1 MNSSVLS
8 FTYTS
13 GSCFWVAELKG
24 KVVGIV
30 AAVGHQKLG
39 DAVELRRMA
48 VDQNLRQQ
56 GIGFA
61 LGQKVLEFAEANKC
75 SSVFLGTTAY
85 TPAAHKL
92 YKRLGFRCVGVTN
105 GYVTPG
111 ARSSFLE
118 KIFYRVSHH
127 HYILNLENGKV
138 MKGQA

>member
-1 MNSSVLS
+1 M
-8 FTYTS
+8 
-13 GSCFWVAELKG
+13 
-24 KVVGIV
+24 GIV

-39 DAVELRRMA
+39 GAVELRRMA

-75 SSVFLGTTAY
+75 ACVFLETTAY

-92 YKRLGFRCVGVTN
+92 YKRLGFHSVGVTN

-111 ARSSFLE
+111 ARSSLLE
-118 KIFYRVSHH
+118 RIFYRVRHH
-127 HYILNLENGKV
+127 HYRLNLVNGKV
-138 MKGQA
+138 TKGQA

>member
-13 GSCFWVAELKG
+13 GSCFWIAELKG

-39 DAVELRRMA
+39 GAVELRRMA

-92 YKRLGFRCVGVTN
+92 YKRLGFHCVGVTN

-111 ARSSFLE
+111 ARSSLLE